1 MNTTAERSFVG
12 IRAALAMEFCN
23 FTGPLKEF
31 KKHVPDNVGLA
42 RHETRYYTAAEIR
55 KARQSIGIS
64 IPAKQSAKNAPLAT
78 AAKRPTLPPVI
89 AVRMSKGGV
98 GKTTIAANIAST
110 LSLMG
115 YKVLMIDGD
124 AQASLTALFGID
136 WSVTPVTHIGTLMEA
151 LVKTKQADLKSVKAA
166 IIPIYKDRMLD
177 LIASDITLAETSSWL
192 HNTAGRE
199 GTLLRLF
206 EQYSDFFGQY
216 DCIVIDSAPGTDNM
230 ANAIMYASRKVLA
243 PVWLDGQ
250 AIAAIEVLN
259 NNISELNNV
268 FSAQNLNI
276 QTHLVANGYHGGY
289 QTCKDSLAKITE
301 NFGNLL
307 DDNIIP
313 HAAGFMRQ
321 LSLYEPLDS
330 GPILEREP
338 KSVGARAI
346 IDLTKSL
353 IRLYG
358 ITLPQNDN
366 KETA

>member
-1 MNTTAERSFVG
+1 
-12 IRAALAMEFCN
+12 
-23 FTGPLKEF
+23 
-31 KKHVPDNVGLA
+31 
-42 RHETRYYTAAEIR
+42 
-55 KARQSIGIS
+55 
-64 IPAKQSAKNAPLAT
+64 
-78 AAKRPTLPPVI
+78 
-89 AVRMSKGGV
+89 
-98 GKTTIAANIAST
+98 
-110 LSLMG
+110 
-115 YKVLMIDGD
+115 
-124 AQASLTALFGID
+124 
-136 WSVTPVTHIGTLMEA
+136 
-151 LVKTKQADLKSVKAA
+151 
-166 IIPIYKDRMLD
+166 
-177 LIASDITLAETSSWL
+177 
-192 HNTAGRE
+192 
-199 GTLLRLF
+199 
-206 EQYSDFFGQY
+206 
-216 DCIVIDSAPGTDNM
+216 M